1 MASDEIRQ
9 EWRAAMEANIRSI
22 LVPTDF
28 SAASQRA
35 VDYAR
40 VLGAAL
46 GASVHLVHVLDRLLS
61 PQVAWAAPA
70 LEAAALRDRLYQDAR
85 SKLAVIS
92 PTFEAIR
99 VPATTEVRGGAAGS
113 EIVKA
118 AVDYGA
124 DLIVMTTHGRSGL
137 PHLVLG
143 SVAEHVIRHAR
154 CPVLA
159 IRANETE
166 TTEGAGIQG
175 IGRVA

>member
-1 MASDEIRQ
+1 LAPLLAHRFISSTYWIDCFLRKSPGLHRR
-9 EWRAAMEANIRSI
+9 WR
-22 LVPTDF
+22 P
-28 SAASQRA
+28 
-35 VDYAR
+35 
-40 VLGAAL
+40 
-46 GASVHLVHVLDRLLS
+46 
-61 PQVAWAAPA
+61 
-70 LEAAALRDRLYQDAR
+70 LRFVIACISNDAR

>member
-1 MASDEIRQ
+1 VQ
-9 EWRAAMEANIRSI
+9 
-22 LVPTDF
+22 
-28 SAASQRA
+28 
-35 VDYAR
+35 
-40 VLGAAL
+40 
-46 GASVHLVHVLDRLLS
+46 DRLLS

-70 LEAAALRDRLYQDAR
+70 VEAAALRDRLYQDAR

-92 PTFEAIR
+92 PTFGEVR
-99 VPATTEVRGGAAGS
+99 VPATTEVRDGAPGS

-124 DLIVMTTHGRSGL
+124 DLIVMATHGRSGL

-159 IRANETE
+159 VRANETQTTQGAEEQE
-166 TTEGAGIQG
+166 TGQ
-175 IGRVA
+175 VA